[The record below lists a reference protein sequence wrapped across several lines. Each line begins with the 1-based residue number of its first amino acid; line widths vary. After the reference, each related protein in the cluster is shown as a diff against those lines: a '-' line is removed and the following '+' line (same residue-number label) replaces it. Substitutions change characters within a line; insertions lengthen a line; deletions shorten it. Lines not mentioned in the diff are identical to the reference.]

1 MMVTNNRKS
10 HLQAPLS
17 PNTQALLRSGDFP
30 NNSSPS
36 TKPDT
41 ANTITAAN
49 NKTPT
54 SGEIPVVN
62 GAHASRPSAI
72 NTQSSSDQH
81 IQRISSAEMNG
92 TTNGGDHVSHNPLD
106 RPTFPPRTSST
117 SVVGGKDRSDRE
129 SQQFI
134 PSTVMPIRP
143 APPPNGP
150 LPHPPGGSSMRM
162 ASRRQGMY
170 SQAEGHPL

>member
-1 MMVTNNRKS
+1 MMVTSNRKS

-17 PNTQALLRSGDFP
+17 PNTQALLRSGDFA
-30 NNSSPS
+30 NSSPS
-36 TKPDT
+36 GKPET

-54 SGEIPVVN
+54 SGEIPVIN
-62 GAHASRPSAI
+62 GSSTSRPSTI
-72 NTQSSSDQH
+72 NAQSTSDQH
-81 IQRISSAEMNG
+81 IQRVSSAEMNG
-92 TTNGGDHVSHNPLD
+92 TNGTHHASQNPLD

-150 LPHPPGGSSMRM
+150 LPHPPGGSMRM

-170 SQAEGHPL
+170 SQAEGQPL